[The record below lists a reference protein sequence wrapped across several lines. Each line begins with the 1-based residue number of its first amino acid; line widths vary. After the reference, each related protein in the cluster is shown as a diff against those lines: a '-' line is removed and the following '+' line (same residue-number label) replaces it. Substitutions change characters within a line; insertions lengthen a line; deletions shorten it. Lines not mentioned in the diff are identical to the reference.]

1 MYIKL
6 KDSAVEKYPYSIQ
19 QLRLDNPNISFPSQ
33 ISETTLAEY
42 SVFPVQETTLPV
54 VDHTK
59 NIIEG
64 NPTLTE
70 SGWVQTWEV
79 SDASYD
85 EQLSRILA
93 LRAAEYPPMSDYL
106 DGIVKG
112 DQAQV
117 DKYIA
122 DCLAV
127 KAKYPKPLPPG

>member
-6 KDSAVEKYPYSIQ
+6 KNNSIDTYPYSIQ
-19 QLRLDNPNISFPSQ
+19 QLRLDNPNVSFPFQVSD
-33 ISETTLAEY
+33 ETLASY
-42 SVFPVQETTLPV
+42 GVAAVQSTEKPV

-59 NIIEG
+59 NVIEG
-64 NPTLTE
+64 SPVLTE
-70 SGWVQTWEV
+70 VGWVQVWEV
-79 SDASYD
+79 TDASYD

-127 KAKYPKPLPPG
+127 KAKYPKP

>member
-6 KDSAVEKYPYSIQ
+6 KDNAVEKYPYSIQ
-19 QLRLDNPNISFPSQ
+19 QLRLDNPNVSFPFQ
-33 ISETTLAEY
+33 IPENTLAEY
-42 SVFPVQETTLPV
+42 NVFTVQETTLPV

-59 NIIEG
+59 NVIEG
-64 NPTLTE
+64 DPILTE

-85 EQLSRILA
+85 EQLSRVLA

-127 KAKYPKPLPPG
+127 KAKYPKP